1 MIPRWVPPAA
11 IAVAIFA
18 AAAAAFGWWAGQPKS
33 VQETAAPE
41 VRQADGSV
49 VLERRPNPAARP
61 KQKIPRRAKVERV
74 AQVTV
79 QPDAIAEPGKPC
91 PPVTVDMTLIRE
103 PDGAR
108 RVLASSPDG
117 QVVGG
122 LDIPVETAA
131 PPAEPKRWGVGLS
144 WSVGDQAAGV
154 WIERDVPVFGKVVRL
169 GAEVNQT
176 RVDTHATGADVRLR
190 VGFAF

>member
-1 MIPRWVPPAA
+1 MIPRWVPIAA
-11 IAVAIFA
+11 IAGAIFA
-18 AAAAAFGWWAGQPKS
+18 AAALGWWLGQPKP

-49 VLERRPNPAARP
+49 VLERRPDPAAKP
-61 KQKIPRRAKVERV
+61 KQHIPRKATVERV

-79 QPDAIAEPGKPC
+79 QPDAIAQPGKPC
-91 PPVTVDMTLIRE
+91 PPVTIDMTMIRE
-103 PDGAR
+103 PDGMR

-122 LDIPVETAA
+122 LDIPVESAA
-131 PPAEPKRWGVGLS
+131 LPTEPKRWGVGLS
-144 WSVGDQAAGV
+144 WSVGDQTAGV
-154 WIERDVPVFGKVVRL
+154 WVERDVPVFSKVVRL
-169 GAEVNQT
+169 GVEVNQA

>member
-1 MIPRWVPPAA
+1 MTPRWVPAVA
-11 IAVAIFA
+11 IAGAIFA
-18 AAAAAFGWWAGQPKS
+18 AAAIGWWAGQPKP

-49 VLERRPNPAARP
+49 VLERRPDPHAKP
-61 KQKIPRRAKVERV
+61 KQQIPRKAKVERI
-74 AQVTV
+74 AQIVV
-79 QPDAIAEPGKPC
+79 QPDAVAEAGKPC

-103 PDGAR
+103 PYGMR

-122 LDIPVETAA
+122 IDVPVETAT
-131 PPAEPKRWGVGLS
+131 PPAEAKRWAAGLS
-144 WSVGDQAAGV
+144 WSQATLAPTGA
-154 WIERDVPVFGKVVRL
+154 WIDRDVPVFNQVVRL
-169 GAEVNQT
+169 GIEVNQT
-176 RVDTHATGADVRLR
+176 HLGAYATGIESRLR